1 MIPILYSS
9 PVNTQSWKEFKKAI
23 MCQSQKSLYTTAS
36 HYWEFTKSHTLGEE
50 SKVIDDKN
58 KQNSLHLLKNKFLLI
73 YRVRWRSAF
82 VVDDDDVVLSV
93 TFILYDCKIQ
103 WVLPL
108 RICASLHNFERIS
121 RYHYFSFIRPGCM
134 CEKFFEDEL
143 FQWRMSGVTQPWPV
157 SSSSLSLC

>member
-1 MIPILYSS
+1 MSVSEEFIYYS
-9 PVNTQSWKEFKKAI
+9 
-23 MCQSQKSLYTTAS
+23 
-36 HYWEFTKSHTLGEE
+36 FTLLRVYRRPHTLGEE

-108 RICASLHNFERIS
+108 RICVSLHNFERIN
-121 RYHYFSFIRPGCM
+121 RYHYFSFICPGCV